1 MRMPVLT
8 LAATLALAGCA
19 STGGGKLAV
28 CDGKHLRP
36 ANPYGTVLA
45 PATEGG
51 TPAPSAGAGEVR
63 PKALSLLGSPAAFGS
78 CRA

>member
-1 MRMPVLT
+1 MRIPILIIS
-8 LAATLALAGCA
+8 ASLALAACS

-36 ANPYGTVLA
+36 GNPYGTVLA
-45 PATEGG
+45 PA
-51 TPAPSAGAGEVR
+51 AAEVR
-63 PKALSLLGSPAAFGS
+63 TSAPPGAAEPKPKTLSSMGSPASFGS

>member
-1 MRMPVLT
+1 MRIPVLT
-8 LAATLALAGCA
+8 MAAMLALAGCS

-45 PATEGG
+45 LPPEGATPATGRSDTAKPKG
-51 TPAPSAGAGEVR
+51 LSSVAAP
-63 PKALSLLGSPAAFGS
+63 LSFGS
-78 CRA
+78 C

>member
-1 MRMPVLT
+1 MRIPILT
-8 LAATLALAGCA
+8 MAVALALAGCA

-45 PATEGG
+45 PATGG
-51 TPAPSAGAGEVR
+51 ETPTAAGPVYPE
-63 PKALSLLGSPAAFGS
+63 PKTLSSTATPLSFGS
-78 CRA
+78 C

>member
-1 MRMPVLT
+1 MRIPILT
-8 LAATLALAGCA
+8 VVAALALGACS
-19 STGGGKLAV
+19 STGGGKLTV

-45 PATEGG
+45 PAAEIP
-51 TPAPSAGAGEVR
+51 PAPTGGAEAK
-63 PKALSLLGSPAAFGS
+63 PKTLSSIGSPVAFGS

>member
-1 MRMPVLT
+1 MRIPVLT
-8 LAATLALAGCA
+8 MAATLALAACS
-19 STGGGKLAV
+19 STGAGKLTV

-45 PATEGG
+45 PAAESG
-51 TPAPSAGAGEVR
+51 TTAPPVGAGEVK
-63 PKALSLLGSPAAFGS
+63 PKTLSSIGAPAAFGS

>member
-1 MRMPVLT
+1 MRVPVLVIS
-8 LAATLALAGCA
+8 ASLALAACS

-36 ANPYGTVLA
+36 GNPYGTVLA
-45 PATEGG
+45 PAAEVSTS
-51 TPAPSAGAGEVR
+51 APPGAAEAK
-63 PKALSLLGSPAAFGS
+63 PKALSVIDSPASFGS